1 MSIENKSAVQLKSLN
16 VLTINGSS
24 YDAPER
30 DSRRLEILQKW
41 AEKSADDKSIA
52 FIREATDIVDD
63 AFAEH
68 EGRRLLAV
76 IAGF

>member
-16 VLTINGSS
+16 AFTITGSS
-24 YDAPER
+24 YDAPEH

-52 FIREATDIVDD
+52 FIREATDIVDY

-68 EGRRLLAV
+68 ERRRLLAV

>member
-16 VLTINGSS
+16 VFTINASS
-24 YDAPER
+24 YDAPEH
-30 DSRRLEILQKW
+30 DSRRLEILRKR

-52 FIREATDIVDD
+52 FIREATDIVGD
-63 AFAEH
+63 AFAE
-68 EGRRLLAV
+68 EERRRLLAV